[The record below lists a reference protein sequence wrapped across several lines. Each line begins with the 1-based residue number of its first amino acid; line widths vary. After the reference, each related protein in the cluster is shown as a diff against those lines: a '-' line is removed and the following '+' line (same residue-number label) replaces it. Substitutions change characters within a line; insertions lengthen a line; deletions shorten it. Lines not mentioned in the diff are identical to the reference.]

1 MLRLFKKM
9 AEMILIILKIHLQQ
23 LYHILKPLQNY
34 LDDKSSTLHY

>member
-1 MLRLFKKM
+1 
-9 AEMILIILKIHLQQ
+9 MILIILKIHFQQ